1 MANLPDPADA
11 IDSSHEN
18 QEQVSISSMAQK
30 SRQHLESLLH
40 QFGPNGSSGDL
51 VRVEDSLGRFMV
63 WARNLGAFRDP
74 NSTSSLD
81 YRLRNGNQMQT
92 NVKAALQDIA
102 ESASRAKLILTGD
115 LPNRSNEGEFQHVPS
130 NVSQASLLSNTPR
143 PPTSELRELLLGLEA
158 SINRLFRLSM
168 LIRRHRPRG
177 RLPGEAQLP
186 EQDASIDI
194 RHVKDKYAKVKESPW
209 LAERLGRATAKR
221 RWWILY
227 RQSHHRRLADQNEGS
242 TEGAE
247 TESRMAASTL
257 ATTYDE
263 SHGGLDDH
271 LERLARVSLMTQA
284 TSFATAFGSDED
296 GELRVPDLTRLVFN
310 GIRLDYNDIF
320 ECPFCRAM
328 QLVSSEREW
337 RRHVF
342 TDLQPYVCTFESCS
356 SPLFATRHEWF
367 NHELESH
374 RKQWQCHKCRNYG
387 FKSAAGLREH
397 LDTVHHGSV
406 TEAQMPLILKACER
420 PIRDFN
426 SSSCPLCDDWAPPP
440 GKSYNADTFCRHLG
454 NHLQQLALTAL
465 PLVIDG
471 LVLLDQ
477 SSVDEEETYPI
488 EDLVDFDDGYS
499 LGETAG
505 GQEDESKNPDG
516 PTEQTQP
523 ESSSSV
529 IDRWEQIRKNAAER
543 VARREKEER
552 DRDESG
558 EAAESEETITIEER
572 VARIK
577 ARVAEL
583 TAQGDFTQRR

>member
-1 MANLPDPADA
+1 MANLPDPVDA
-11 IDSSHEN
+11 VDSSHED
-18 QEQVSISSMAQK
+18 QEQDSISSMAQK
-30 SRQHLESLLH
+30 SRQQLESLLH

-81 YRLRNGNQMQT
+81 YRLRNGNQMQA

-102 ESASRAKLILTGD
+102 ESASRGQLFLLGLITVARRINYSLSLFTAKLILTGD

-177 RLPGEAQLP
+177 RLPGETQLP

-263 SHGGLDDH
+263 SYGGLDDH

-337 RRHVF
+337 RSV
-342 TDLQPYVCTFESCS
+342 ESTS
-356 SPLFATRHEWF
+356 S
-367 NHELESH
+367 N
-374 RKQWQCHKCRNYG
+374 
-387 FKSAAGLREH
+387 
-397 LDTVHHGSV
+397 
-406 TEAQMPLILKACER
+406 
-420 PIRDFN
+420 
-426 SSSCPLCDDWAPPP
+426 
-440 GKSYNADTFCRHLG
+440 
-454 NHLQQLALTAL
+454 
-465 PLVIDG
+465 
-471 LVLLDQ
+471 
-477 SSVDEEETYPI
+477 
-488 EDLVDFDDGYS
+488 
-499 LGETAG
+499 
-505 GQEDESKNPDG
+505 
-516 PTEQTQP
+516 
-523 ESSSSV
+523 
-529 IDRWEQIRKNAAER
+529 
-543 VARREKEER
+543 
-552 DRDESG
+552 
-558 EAAESEETITIEER
+558 
-572 VARIK
+572 
-577 ARVAEL
+577 
-583 TAQGDFTQRR
+583 